1 VTLLNHI
8 SHNTMK
14 TKEIRELTIKEME
27 ERIDAEKNTLVRLHL
42 NHAISPLDNPMKI
55 RHTRKN
61 IAKLQTELVQR
72 KRNS

>member
-1 VTLLNHI
+1 
-8 SHNTMK
+8 MK
-14 TKEIRELTIKEME
+14 TKEIRELSIKEME
-27 ERIDAEKNTLVRLHL
+27 ERIDAEKNTLVRLRL

-61 IAKLQTELVQR
+61 IAKLETEVGQR

>member
-1 VTLLNHI
+1 
-8 SHNTMK
+8 MK
-14 TKEIRELTIKEME
+14 TKEIRELSIKEME
-27 ERIDAEKNTLVRLHL
+27 ERIDAEKNTLVRLRL

-61 IAKLQTELVQR
+61 IAKLQTEVGQR